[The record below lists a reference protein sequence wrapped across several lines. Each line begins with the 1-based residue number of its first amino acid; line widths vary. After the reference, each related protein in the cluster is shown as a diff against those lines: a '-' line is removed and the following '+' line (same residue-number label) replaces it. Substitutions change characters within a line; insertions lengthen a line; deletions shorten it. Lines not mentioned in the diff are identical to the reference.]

1 VKTHALA
8 LLTAAASL
16 TGPSGPADTQRSER
30 YWYVG
35 TTGSDD
41 NPGTQD
47 APFRTI
53 TKGLTVLRP
62 GDTLWVREGTYPE
75 SFIGNIPGG
84 TSWSERVKI
93 SAFPGEAVT
102 IQPRPGAEFVF
113 RFDSS
118 NDRYIVIDGFTI
130 DADNVVHDAV
140 KITYRSSAAHHVRI
154 EDSEVR
160 NAPGNGALIS
170 RSRKLVP
177 RHNKLVNLD
186 IHDHGLSDFGHG
198 IYVASSGIVVKQS
211 RIYRNAGWGVHV
223 YNGDYPR
230 LTANNNIVRNNR
242 IFDNARVGDRG
253 AGIILSSGSGNIA
266 YPGGPGRRRCPSA
279 LNARGTTSVRMSSSG
294 VPSGGFGM
302 ASPGPVV
309 DASRVHRGVSRRL
322 DFSLGLGHR

>member
-266 YPGGPGRRRCPSA
+266 YPV
-279 LNARGTTSVRMSSSG
+279 ARDADG
-294 VPSGGFGM
+294 VPR
-302 ASPGPVV
+302 P
-309 DASRVHRGVSRRL
+309 
-322 DFSLGLGHR
+322 